1 MPWFSH
7 RKGGGEVHPIN
18 MRDNSSSDRTAIRT
32 MTASDDKETPT
43 VSLDNSTRSS
53 FDEDTPLDSLSC
65 SNPAAPITG
74 QLSNIL
80 DDYIVFPHIIGE
92 GSFGCVRECL
102 ARRSS
107 SSSSSSSSR
116 SYAVKSIEKSQVR
129 SKGG

>member
-1 MPWFSH
+1 MPWLSH
-7 RKGGGEVHPIN
+7 RKGGCEVHPIN
-18 MRDNSSSDRTAIRT
+18 MRDSSSSSGDRTVIRT
-32 MTASDDKETPT
+32 MAASDDKETPT

-53 FDEDTPLDSLSC
+53 FDEDTSASSC

-107 SSSSSSSSR
+107 SSSI
-116 SYAVKSIEKSQVR
+116 SISNMSHHQ
-129 SKGG
+129 

>member
-1 MPWFSH
+1 MPWLSH
-7 RKGGGEVHPIN
+7 RKGGEVHPIN
-18 MRDNSSSDRTAIRT
+18 MRDSSSGGRTVIRT
-32 MTASDDKETPT
+32 MADKETPT

-53 FDEDTPLDSLSC
+53 FDEDTSALSC

-107 SSSSSSSSR
+107 SSSSSR

>member
-1 MPWFSH
+1 MPWLSH
-7 RKGGGEVHPIN
+7 RKGGCEIHPIH
-18 MRDNSSSDRTAIRT
+18 MRDSSSGDRTA
-32 MTASDDKETPT
+32 MAASDDKETPT

-53 FDEDTPLDSLSC
+53 FDEDTPPLQSSALSC

-102 ARRSS
+102 ARRSPS
-107 SSSSSSSSR
+107 SSPSSR

>member
-1 MPWFSH
+1 MPWLSH
-7 RKGGGEVHPIN
+7 RKGGEVHPIN

-53 FDEDTPLDSLSC
+53 FDEDAPSLQSSALSC

-102 ARRSS
+102 ARRSP
-107 SSSSSSSSR
+107 SSSSSR

>member
-1 MPWFSH
+1 MPWLSH
-7 RKGGGEVHPIN
+7 RKGGCEVHPIN
-18 MRDNSSSDRTAIRT
+18 MRDSSSSDRTAIRT

-53 FDEDTPLDSLSC
+53 FDEDTSALSC

-102 ARRSS
+102 ARRSP
-107 SSSSSSSSR
+107 SSSSSR

>member
-1 MPWFSH
+1 MPWF
-7 RKGGGEVHPIN
+7 KGGGEVHPIN
-18 MRDNSSSDRTAIRT
+18 SMRDSSSGGRTVIGT
-32 MTASDDKETPT
+32 MATSDDKETPT

-53 FDEDTPLDSLSC
+53 FDEDTPPLQSSALSC

-107 SSSSSSSSR
+107 SSSSSR
-116 SYAVKSIEKSQVR
+116 SYAVKSIEKSKVR